1 MATAYIE
8 SADAK
13 AVVLRARFES
23 DNGSVGDAHFE
34 IRPGGTFEG
43 YSFAELTAL
52 AASGGVVD
60 VPKNGKR

>member
-13 AVVLRARFES
+13 SVVLRARFES
-23 DNGSVGDAHFE
+23 NDGSVGDAHFE
-34 IRPGGTFEG
+34 IPTGGTFEG
-43 YSFAELTAL
+43 YSFAGLTAL
-52 AASGGVVD
+52 AANGGAAE